1 MNVGRAVGR
10 MAACD
15 GHAVCMY
22 REESF
27 LMSVACAQQRRVA
40 QHAKRRSAHGEEH
53 LGCPWGRMEMAER
66 EGEQEGAM
74 WRGGGTVRRQ
84 GTKRSASWVL
94 AAALWCVWLHRIG
107 HLRLTMQLL
116 RVRQRHSCG
125 SISAANWSWWQLWQ
139 PRIRPS
145 CSESTLTRLRMDDT
159 ALCVEALTVNT
170 QRLVCPTEC

>member
-1 MNVGRAVGR
+1 MEMNVGRAVGR

-53 LGCPWGRMEMAER
+53 PGCPRGSMEMAER

-74 WRGGGTVRRQ
+74 WRGGREMVHRVGK
-84 GTKRSASWVL
+84 KRSASWLL
-94 AAALWCVWLHRIG
+94 AAALW
-107 HLRLTMQLL
+107 
-116 RVRQRHSCG
+116 
-125 SISAANWSWWQLWQ
+125 
-139 PRIRPS
+139 
-145 CSESTLTRLRMDDT
+145 
-159 ALCVEALTVNT
+159 
-170 QRLVCPTEC
+170 